1 MKVVLI
7 ILGMTLIGALI
18 GGVTNMIAIKMLF
31 HPFKAYYIF
40 GKRIPFTPG
49 LVPKRREEI
58 ASKIGRVVEE
68 HLLTESLIREK
79 ITSEA
84 MHTSIYNTVQ
94 QQITAL
100 QSDKVTLQ
108 SLVQDFH
115 IDLHEKTET
124 WIKHFLNERLNKKY
138 LEIENE
144 QIETLVPQNLMH
156 TIDEK
161 VLQIDEV
168 ILKRARY
175 YISSDKGYHDIFE
188 MIETFFNE
196 KSRILSMLQMFMT
209 KEAIAERVQAELLRL
224 SEHPKAKRILKTQI
238 QEEYQRL
245 KSMPI
250 RDIVTK
256 DQFNDKLE
264 KFIEE
269 CISHLQIKQKMHTP
283 LNRLVPDIFTYLKS
297 EGAEKLTAF
306 IISTLAKRLT
316 SIFKKVNIAGLVE
329 EQINRFD
336 LDYIERLIFEIA
348 NKELK
353 LIMLLGFILG
363 GIIGFFQGLIAIFV

>member
-58 ASKIGRVVEE
+58 ASKIGQVVEE

-138 LEIENE
+138 LKIENE

-283 LNRLVPDIFTYLKS
+283 LNRLVPDMFTYLKS

-316 SIFKKVNIAGLVE
+316 SIFIKVNIAGLVE

>member
-58 ASKIGRVVEE
+58 ASKIGQVVEE

-250 RDIVTK
+250 LDIVTK

-283 LNRLVPDIFTYLKS
+283 LNRLVPDMFTYLKS

>member
-58 ASKIGRVVEE
+58 ASKIGQVVEE

-138 LEIENE
+138 FEIENE

-283 LNRLVPDIFTYLKS
+283 LNRLVPDMFTYLKS

>member
-58 ASKIGRVVEE
+58 ASKIGQVVEE

-256 DQFNDKLE
+256 DQFNVKLE

-283 LNRLVPDIFTYLKS
+283 LNQLVPDMFIYLKS

>member
-58 ASKIGRVVEE
+58 ASKIGQVVEE

-196 KSRILSMLQMFMT
+196 KSRILSMLQMLMT

-283 LNRLVPDIFTYLKS
+283 LNRLVPDMFTYLKS

>member
-58 ASKIGRVVEE
+58 ASKIGQVVEE

-283 LNRLVPDIFTYLKS
+283 LNRLVPDMFTYLKS

-316 SIFKKVNIAGLVE
+316 SIFKKFNIAGLVE